1 MHSFIHCYLYYFLFL
16 YFQCKFYLLLIS
28 QEVIDEDDEKL
39 KDLKT
44 EYGEEV
50 YQAVVTA
57 LNELNE
63 HNPSGR
69 YPVPQ
74 LWNNKEKRTASLTE
88 GAEYILKQW
97 KLYKRKTR

>member
-1 MHSFIHCYLYYFLFL
+1 EI
-16 YFQCKFYLLLIS
+16 
-28 QEVIDEDDEKL
+28 IDEDDEKL
-39 KDLKT
+39 NEVKA
-44 EYGEEV
+44 EYGVEV

-74 LWNNKEKRTASLTE
+74 LWNNKEKRTASLNE
-88 GAEYILKQW
+88 GVEYILKQW
-97 KLYKRKTR
+97 K